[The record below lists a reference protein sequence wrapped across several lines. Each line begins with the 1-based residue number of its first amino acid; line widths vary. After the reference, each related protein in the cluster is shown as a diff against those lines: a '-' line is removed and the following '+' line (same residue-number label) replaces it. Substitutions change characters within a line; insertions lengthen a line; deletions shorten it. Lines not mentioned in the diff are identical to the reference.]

1 MKRNLKRRWISKDK
15 LRLWAKPTWKVF
27 KWSSL
32 MMRQSKKPY
41 LDWSLCWG
49 IYPVA
54 LRAISATVPT
64 SFFVL
69 CSLFFVPQGSKKTN
83 PQSNNNYQKRRPKLT
98 ENHEKV
104 TPGGVPEA
112 LGGGLGTILVP
123 RVARRRKRHENG
135 LGDPPPQ
142 GPGWGANFDF
152 LSILWC
158 FFLLFFWVSF
168 WKESG
173 FNFRWIWGVF

>member
-1 MKRNLKRRWISKDK
+1 MTTIHELEIRN
-15 LRLWAKPTWKVF
+15 P
-27 KWSSL
+27 
-32 MMRQSKKPY
+32 PY
-41 LDWSLCWG
+41 HLENG
-49 IYPVA
+49 FIPVA

-123 RVARRRKRHENG
+123 RVARRRKRPENG
-135 LGDPPPQ
+135 LGDPPP
-142 GPGWGANFDF
+142 GTRLGSKF
-152 LSILWC
+152 
-158 FFLLFFWVSF
+158 
-168 WKESG
+168 
-173 FNFRWIWGVF
+173 

>member
-1 MKRNLKRRWISKDK
+1 MFDI
-15 LRLWAKPTWKVF
+15 
-27 KWSSL
+27 
-32 MMRQSKKPY
+32 Y
-41 LDWSLCWG
+41 IY

-83 PQSNNNYQKRRPKLT
+83 PQSNNKYQKRRPKLT

-112 LGGGLGTILVP
+112 RGGGLGTILVP
-123 RVARRRKRHENG
+123 RVVRRRKRLENG
-135 LGDPPPQ
+135 LGGPPPRDPVGEQ
-142 GPGWGANFDF
+142 ISTFCRFCGAFSCCFFECRFGRSPG
-152 LSILWC
+152 SILSG
-158 FFLLFFWVSF
+158 FGEVFKEIFERFLLFFDVKRKLRNVILHWYLQ
-168 WKESG
+168 
-173 FNFRWIWGVF
+173 

>member
-1 MKRNLKRRWISKDK
+1 MKQNPSQPGGREEVGGYIQLPCGPSPPPCL
-15 LRLWAKPTWKVF
+15 LR
-27 KWSSL
+27 SL
-32 MMRQSKKPY
+32 
-41 LDWSLCWG
+41 
-49 IYPVA
+49 
-54 LRAISATVPT
+54 
-64 SFFVL
+64 FFVL

-123 RVARRRKRHENG
+123 RVARRRKRPENG

-158 FFLLFFWVSF
+158 FFLLFF
-168 WKESG
+168 
-173 FNFRWIWGVF
+173 

>member
-1 MKRNLKRRWISKDK
+1 MTGWRGGGWDQRSNTLDAQGSRRIIVPAGIIIY
-15 LRLWAKPTWKVF
+15 R
-27 KWSSL
+27 
-32 MMRQSKKPY
+32 RI
-41 LDWSLCWG
+41 LCKYTY

-83 PQSNNNYQKRRPKLT
+83 PQSNNKYQKRRPKLT

-123 RVARRRKRHENG
+123 RVARRRKRPENG

-158 FFLLFFWVSF
+158 FFLLFF
-168 WKESG
+168 
-173 FNFRWIWGVF
+173 

>member
-1 MKRNLKRRWISKDK
+1 MWI
-15 LRLWAKPTWKVF
+15 
-27 KWSSL
+27 
-32 MMRQSKKPY
+32 Y
-41 LDWSLCWG
+41 IY

-98 ENHEKV
+98 GNHEKV

-123 RVARRRKRHENG
+123 RVARRRKRPENG
-135 LGDPPPQ
+135 LGDPPPRDPVGEQ
-142 GPGWGANFDF
+142 ILTFCRFCGAFSCCFFECRFGRSPG
-152 LSILWC
+152 SILSGFGEVFKEIFEH
-158 FFLLFFWVSF
+158 FFIIFRCEAKAAKCHSTLLFTV
-168 WKESG
+168 
-173 FNFRWIWGVF
+173 V